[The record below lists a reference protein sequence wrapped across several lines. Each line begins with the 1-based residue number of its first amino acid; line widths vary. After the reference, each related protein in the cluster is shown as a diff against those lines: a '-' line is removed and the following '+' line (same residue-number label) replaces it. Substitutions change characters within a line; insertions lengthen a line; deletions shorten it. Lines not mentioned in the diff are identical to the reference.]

1 MAGSMY
7 ESQDL
12 YLDPSIKYWVL
23 FPIMIVMFLVGILRH
38 NITTILSVNQSLSTG
53 EVKESLAVKYGRLFI
68 ANKNYIPESTFKLRK
83 NYWYDAY
90 NSGKYLNDPNATANG
105 DMLDPANMEST
116 MTGMKKAFA
125 NLIPQYVLM
134 SWVSYFFAGFV
145 IIKLPF
151 YLPTRFKEMFQRGID
166 TQNLDISW
174 VSSLSWYFFNL
185 FGLGG
190 IFSLILG
197 SNNSAGSAKDIAPQM
212 QMAPNQKDRFNKLH
226 KSLAE
231 EVKIVE
237 HSWALDDIEDQ
248 ILIKYGKKSPVNN
261 DKKNK

>member
-38 NITTILSVNQSLSTG
+38 NITTLLSESQGVTLLDI
-53 EVKESLAVKYGRLFI
+53 KETLAAKYGRMFI
-68 ANKNYIPESTFKLRK
+68 INRNYIPEHTFKMRK
-83 NYWYDAY
+83 NFWIDSYS
-90 NSGKYLNDPNATANG
+90 SGKYLKDPNATPNG

-116 MTGMKKAFA
+116 MSGMKKGFA
-125 NLIPQYVLM
+125 NMLPQYVLM
-134 SWVSYFFAGFV
+134 SWVSFFFAGFV

-151 YLPTRFKEMFQRGID
+151 YLPLGFKDMLQRGID
-166 TQNLDISW
+166 TPNLDITW
-174 VSSLSWYFFNL
+174 VSSLSWYFLNF

-197 SNNSAGSAKDIAPQM
+197 KNNSAGSARDIAPQI
-212 QMAPNQKDRFNKLH
+212 QLAPNQKDRFNKIH

-231 EVKIVE
+231 EVKIAE
-237 HSWALDDIEDQ
+237 HSWALDDIEDK
-248 ILIKYGKKSPVNN
+248 ILIKYGKKQPV
-261 DKKNK
+261 DKKNN

>member
-7 ESQDL
+7 ESQEL

-23 FPIMIVMFLVGILRH
+23 FPIMIVMFLAGILRH
-38 NITTILSVNQSLSTG
+38 NITTLLSESQGMTLLD
-53 EVKESLAVKYGRLFI
+53 VKESLAVKYGRLFI
-68 ANKNYIPESTFKLRK
+68 ANRNYLPESTFKMRK
-83 NYWYDAY
+83 NFWIDAY
-90 NSGKYLNDPNATANG
+90 NSGKYLKDPNATGNG

-116 MTGMKKAFA
+116 MTGMKKGFA
-125 NLIPQYVLM
+125 NMLPQYVLM
-134 SWVSYFFAGFV
+134 SWVSFFFAGFV

-151 YLPTRFKEMFQRGID
+151 YLPLGFRDMLQRGID

-174 VSSLSWYFFNL
+174 VSSLSWYFLNF

-197 SNNSAGSAKDIAPQM
+197 NNNSAGSAKDIAPQM
-212 QMAPNQKDRFNKLH
+212 QMAPNQKDRFNKMH

-231 EVKIVE
+231 EVKITE
-237 HSWALDDIEDQ
+237 HSWALDDIEDK
-248 ILIKYGKKSPVNN
+248 ILIKYGKKEPTN
-261 DKKNK
+261 KKNN

>member
-38 NITTILSVNQSLSTG
+38 NITSLLSVNSNMGLLD
-53 EVKESLAVKYGRLFI
+53 VKESLAVKYGRLFI
-68 ANKNYIPESTFKLRK
+68 ANRNYLPESTFKMRK
-83 NYWYDAY
+83 NFWIDAY
-90 NSGKYLNDPNATANG
+90 NGGKYLKDPNATANGG

-116 MTGMKKAFA
+116 MSGMKQGFA

-151 YLPTRFKEMFQRGID
+151 YLPLRFKDMLQRGID

-174 VSSLSWYFFNL
+174 VSSLSWYFLNL

-197 SNNSAGSAKDIAPQM
+197 KNNSAGSAKDIAPQM
-212 QMAPNQKDRFNKLH
+212 QMAPNQKDRFNKMH

-231 EVKIVE
+231 EVKLAE
-237 HSWALDDIEDQ
+237 HSWFLEDIEDK
-248 ILIKYGKKSPVNN
+248 ILIKYGKKKET
-261 DKKNK
+261 DKKNN